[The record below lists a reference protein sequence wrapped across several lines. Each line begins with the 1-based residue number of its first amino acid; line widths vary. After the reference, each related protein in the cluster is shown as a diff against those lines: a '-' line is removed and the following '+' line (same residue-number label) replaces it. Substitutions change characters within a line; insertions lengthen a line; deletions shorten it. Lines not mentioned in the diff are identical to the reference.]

1 MNNAVANVDLAAS
14 AFGRLLRM
22 VLLLRETSPWVQQ
35 QTFGSLRKHT
45 VEETF
50 ELVDA
55 IDADDSNS
63 VREEIGDLLFHCVFY
78 SVVARPHWDAHDALQ
93 SVIGKLVRR
102 HPHVDFQTM
111 AVHPLT
117 AQQEAEAWER
127 IKRAEKTRQ
136 GAPIAARSAL
146 AGLAR
151 STPALPRAV
160 AMCHKL
166 DAAGFKLMDVQ
177 QNDVAPAVQSALAAL
192 LDALRAEPAAVG
204 AAVFAIT
211 HAAASQL
218 NIDVDS
224 ALSGV
229 NARVER
235 DYLLVDAKANG
246 TPLTE
251 LTRAEQLKLLL
262 P

>member
-1 MNNAVANVDLAAS
+1 MNDSVELATS
-14 AFGRLLRM
+14 AFGQLMRM

-55 IDADDSNS
+55 IDADRCDG
-63 VREEIGDLLFHCVFY
+63 VKEEIGDLFFHCVFY
-78 SVVARPHWDAHDALQ
+78 SVVARPHWAAHDALQ
-93 SVIGKLVRR
+93 SVIAKLVRR
-102 HPHVDFQTM
+102 HPHVDFATM
-111 AVHPLT
+111 TVHKLT
-117 AQQEAEAWER
+117 AQQESEAWER
-127 IKRAEKTRQ
+127 IKRTEKSD
-136 GAPIAARSAL
+136 APIAGRSAL
-146 AGLAR
+146 SGLAR

-166 DAAGFKLMDVQ
+166 DAAGFKLVDVQ
-177 QNDVAPAVQSALAAL
+177 QTDVAPAVQSALAAL
-192 LDALRAEPAAVG
+192 LDALRACPAAAG

-211 HAAASQL
+211 QAAAQL
-218 NIDVDS
+218 NVDVDS
-224 ALSGV
+224 ALAGV

-235 DYLLVDAKANG
+235 DYLRVDERANG

-251 LTRAEQLKLLL
+251 LTRDEQLKLLL